1 MTSPDPSPPPSAAP
15 SVAVIIPCHDEAATI
30 AKVVADFRAA
40 LPGAEIVVVDNVS
53 RDGTAELARAAG
65 ARVIEETRKGKGFAL
80 LSGFRA
86 AAPADYYVMV
96 DGDDTYPAEAV
107 HELLAAAAGADMV
120 IGTRLKTSADGAFP
134 VGHGFGNRL
143 FILLVRLLFGI
154 RTRDLFSGYRLL
166 TQRFLKTSPLI
177 AQGFEVEA
185 ELSMQALV
193 NHFRVAEVPVFYR
206 ARPEE
211 SASKLRTFRD
221 GTRILIAI
229 LAFFRDYRPLTF
241 FGTLAL
247 GLLLLSFLSGGVVI
261 AEYLKTGQVLRVPMA
276 ILAAGLFILGA
287 LAMTCGVLL
296 SSINRRAAE
305 LAALLSRR

>member
-1 MTSPDPSPPPSAAP
+1 

-120 IGTRLKTSADGAFP
+120 IGTRLKTSADGAF
-134 VGHGFGNRL
+134 
-143 FILLVRLLFGI
+143 
-154 RTRDLFSGYRLL
+154 
-166 TQRFLKTSPLI
+166 
-177 AQGFEVEA
+177 
-185 ELSMQALV
+185 
-193 NHFRVAEVPVFYR
+193 
-206 ARPEE
+206 
-211 SASKLRTFRD
+211 
-221 GTRILIAI
+221 
-229 LAFFRDYRPLTF
+229 
-241 FGTLAL
+241 
-247 GLLLLSFLSGGVVI
+247 
-261 AEYLKTGQVLRVPMA
+261 
-276 ILAAGLFILGA
+276 
-287 LAMTCGVLL
+287 
-296 SSINRRAAE
+296 
-305 LAALLSRR
+305 